1 MRTWY
6 KYQIMYLIYLDESG
20 NTGVD
25 LGDPHQPVFVLGAL
39 LVPEELWLPLES
51 DLTVLIE
58 RYFPSPRPSD
68 YELHGT
74 ELINPRGYFR
84 QFAVAHRLEFYHEVL
99 LIAARHQLRFV
110 YRSIVK
116 QNFARWLQNT
126 FGPGVLINPH
136 VAAFSLVAQVI
147 QEHLRSLSGPPLGIF
162 ISDDN
167 REVTPDVEKSIRI
180 LRRDSSKLRLGQ
192 IIEKGFFIDSSTS
205 LPLQLCDL
213 CTYAARRREE
223 SKAGFPIKKID
234 LHCISW
240 LEPLI
245 HRGNESLVDV
255 LAWLESQQKKE
266 RPRA

>member
-1 MRTWY
+1 M
-6 KYQIMYLIYLDESG
+6 QLIYLDESG

-25 LGDPHQPVFVLGAL
+25 LGNPHQPVFVLGAL
-39 LVPEELWLPLES
+39 LVPEECWLRLET
-51 DLTVLIE
+51 DLTALVE
-58 RYFPSPRPSD
+58 RFFPTRPD
-68 YELHGT
+68 DFELHAT

-84 QFAVAHRLEFYHEVL
+84 QFAVAHRLEFCREVL
-99 LIAARHQLRFV
+99 QIAVRHKLRFV

-116 QNFARWLQNT
+116 KNFARWLEKT

-136 VAAFSLVAQVI
+136 VAAFSLLSQVI
-147 QEHLRSLSGPPLGIF
+147 QEYLKSLPGPPLGIF

-180 LRRDSSKLRLGQ
+180 LRRDSSKLGLSQ

-213 CTYAARRREE
+213 CVYAARRREE
-223 SKAGFPIKKID
+223 RNAGFPVKQVD
-234 LHCISW
+234 EHCIPW

-245 HRGNESLVDV
+245 HRGNESFIDV
-255 LAWLESQQKKE
+255 MAWLESQQKKE
-266 RPRA
+266 RPGA

>member
-1 MRTWY
+1 MH
-6 KYQIMYLIYLDESG
+6 LIYLDESG

-25 LGDPHQPVFVLGAL
+25 LGNVHQPVFVLGAL
-39 LVPEELWLPLES
+39 LVPEERWLKLEI
-51 DLTVLIE
+51 DLTALVE
-58 RYFPSPRPSD
+58 RFFPAPRPD
-68 YELHGT
+68 DFELHAT

-84 QFAVAHRLEFYHEVL
+84 QFAVAHRLEFFREVL
-99 LIAARHQLRFV
+99 NLAARHQLRFV

-116 QNFARWLQNT
+116 KSFARWLTNT
-126 FGPGVLINPH
+126 FGAGVLINPH

-147 QEHLRSLSGPPLGIF
+147 QEHLKSLPGTPLGIF

-167 REVTPDVEKSIRI
+167 REVAPDVEKSIRI
-180 LRRDSSKLRLGQ
+180 LRSDTSKLRLGQ
-192 IIEKGFFIDSSTS
+192 IIEKGFFIDSRTS

-223 SKAGFPIKKID
+223 KVAGFTVKPLD
-234 LHCISW
+234 QQCIPW
-240 LEPLI
+240 IEPLV

-266 RPRA
+266 RPGA

>member
-1 MRTWY
+1 M
-6 KYQIMYLIYLDESG
+6 QLIYLDESG

-25 LGDPHQPVFVLGAL
+25 LGNTHQPVFVLGAL
-39 LVPEELWLPLES
+39 LVPEECWLRLET
-51 DLTVLIE
+51 DLTALVE
-58 RYFPSPRPSD
+58 RFFPTPRPD
-68 YELHGT
+68 GFELHAT

-99 LIAARHQLRFV
+99 QIAARHKLRFV

-116 QNFARWLQNT
+116 KNFARWLEKT

-136 VAAFSLVAQVI
+136 VAAFSLLTQVI
-147 QEHLRSLSGPPLGIF
+147 QEYLKSLPGPPLGIF

-180 LRRDSSKLRLGQ
+180 LRRDSSKLRLSQ

-213 CTYAARRREE
+213 CVYAARRREE
-223 SKAGFPIKKID
+223 RHAGFPVKPVD
-234 LHCISW
+234 EHCIPW

-245 HRGNESLVDV
+245 HRGNESFIDV
-255 LAWLESQQKKE
+255 MAWLESQQKKE
-266 RPRA
+266 RPGA

>member
-1 MRTWY
+1 MH
-6 KYQIMYLIYLDESG
+6 LIYLDESG

-25 LGDPHQPVFVLGAL
+25 LNDSHQPVFVLGAL
-39 LVPEELWLPLES
+39 LVPEECWLRLEA
-51 DLTVLIE
+51 DLTALVE
-58 RYFPSPRPSD
+58 RFFPSPRPD
-68 YELHGT
+68 DFELHAT
-74 ELINPRGYFR
+74 ELMNPRGYFR
-84 QFAVAHRLEFYHEVL
+84 QFAVAHRLEFYREVL
-99 LIAARHQLRFV
+99 QIAARHQLRFV

-116 QNFARWLQNT
+116 RNFARWLETT

-136 VAAFSLVAQVI
+136 VAAFSLVAQVV
-147 QEHLRSLSGPPLGIF
+147 QEYLKSLPGPPLGIF

-180 LRRDSSKLRLGQ
+180 LRRDHSKLRLGQ
-192 IIEKGFFIDSSTS
+192 IIEKGFFIDSRTS

-223 SKAGFPIKKID
+223 HIARFPVKS
-234 LHCISW
+234 LNQQCIPW

-255 LAWLESQQKKE
+255 LAWLQSQQKKE
-266 RPRA
+266 RPGA